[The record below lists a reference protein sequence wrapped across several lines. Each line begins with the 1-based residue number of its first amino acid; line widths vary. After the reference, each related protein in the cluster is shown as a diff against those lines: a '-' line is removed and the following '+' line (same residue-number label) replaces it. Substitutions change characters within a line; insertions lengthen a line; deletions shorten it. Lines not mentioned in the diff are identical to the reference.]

1 MAEVV
6 VRSLVKR
13 FGTDV
18 LAVDNTSFT
27 VREGEFVTLLG
38 PSGCGKTTTLRCIAG
53 LETPDAGDILIGGEL
68 FTSSSRGICLPP
80 EKRHLGMVFQSY
92 AIWPHMSVSEN
103 VAYGL
108 QAQRTPRAEM
118 NGRVQNALN
127 LVGLEGLGDRNA
139 TKLSGGQ
146 QQRVSLARA
155 LVYNPRV
162 LLFDEPL
169 SNLDAKLRER
179 MRLELAKLV
188 KELKI
193 TSVYVTHDQAEAMV
207 MSDRI
212 IVMKDGRIQQ
222 EGDPYAIYN
231 EPANSFVAD
240 FIGVA
245 NIMEGKA
252 VEREGGSGLW
262 VEISDMGTRLLCTS
276 GVREEVQPGAS
287 VLITVRP
294 EYVEL
299 TENSSAGQN
308 RLEGQVREAVY
319 LGETWDCMVQVKD
332 YSLRVHV
339 RGDTDLKPG
348 QSVSMAISPERCVL
362 LKD

>member
-6 VRSLVKR
+6 IENLVKR
-13 FGTDV
+13 FGQDA
-18 LAVDNTSFT
+18 LAVDNISFT

-53 LETPDAGDILIGGEL
+53 LETPNEGDILIGGEL
-68 FTSSSRGICLPP
+68 FTSSAKGICLPP

-92 AIWPHMSVSEN
+92 AIWPHMSVAEN

-108 QAQRTPRAEM
+108 QAQRTPRAEITE
-118 NGRVQNALN
+118 RVKKALD

-155 LVYNPRV
+155 LAYNPRV

-179 MRLELAKLV
+179 MRLELANLV

-222 EGDPYAIYN
+222 EGNPHATYN

-252 VEREGGSGLW
+252 AEGDSASGVW
-262 VEISDMGTRLLCTS
+262 VEIPDLGARLLCSS
-276 GVREEVQPGAS
+276 GAREGVQAGAD

-294 EYVEL
+294 EYIL
-299 TENSSAGQN
+299 LAENGAADQN
-308 RLEGQVREAVY
+308 RLEGEVREAVY
-319 LGETWDCMVQVKD
+319 LGETWDCLIQVKD

-339 RGDTDLKPG
+339 RGDAELRPG
-348 QSVSMAISPERCVL
+348 QSVSMAISPAKCVL